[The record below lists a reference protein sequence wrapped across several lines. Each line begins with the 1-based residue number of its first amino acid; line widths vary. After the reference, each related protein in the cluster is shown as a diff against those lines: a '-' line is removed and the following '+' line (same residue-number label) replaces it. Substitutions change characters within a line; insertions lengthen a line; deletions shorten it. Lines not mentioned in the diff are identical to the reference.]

1 MLLCCR
7 DLAEQTHKCFQ
18 AYGKYLTAPALSSVL
33 LVGGLDAGAQLKA
46 LKQGED
52 GVATPLMLL
61 YRRYAAGVFGG
72 GGAGRR
78 GVAQGTETR

>member
-1 MLLCCR
+1 VQLCSITKQLHALIVLHLSLLLRCR

-46 LKQGED
+46 LKQGGD
-52 GVATPLMLL
+52 GGLCV
-61 YRRYAAGVFGG
+61 
-72 GGAGRR
+72 GAKH
-78 GVAQGTETR
+78 ASDK